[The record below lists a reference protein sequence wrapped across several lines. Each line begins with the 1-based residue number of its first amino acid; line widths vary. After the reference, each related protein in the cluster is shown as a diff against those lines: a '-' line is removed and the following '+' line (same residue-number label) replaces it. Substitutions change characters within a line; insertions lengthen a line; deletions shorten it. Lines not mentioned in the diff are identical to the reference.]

1 MTQYGVTIKSGSKM
15 AAILDTP
22 SWIFFILVE
31 PLKFAKIDQKVTED
45 NKRTRWWYKNVQLTS
60 EKLFFFN
67 EKVKI

>member
-45 NKRTRWWYKNVQLTS
+45 NKRTR
-60 EKLFFFN
+60 
-67 EKVKI
+67 